1 MQIFHLVKKVSR
13 VPLNSAIIKTGGIK
27 MSTINVLKEQ
37 MEQELVKKS
46 LLASGIFNEEY
57 AELAATLSGKQ
68 ARLGS
73 MEKLGEVIN
82 SFRKTGIPFGISVN
96 ENQKNTNEARNNAIA
111 GFLRIWAPE
120 NIITWAK
127 IDEEN
132 ITISYEKNK
141 NTWLIIVP
149 AWSSAGA
156 SVYATPF
163 KNEIRIQFNYKVK
176 KTELEFDCVSEKFF
190 NAVAG
195 LSYENVLQ
203 KMTESEKKI
212 EELRN
217 KILLEEIKQK
227 SVKANTKIVTQTV
240 TTAVPVAAA
249 TSVTPAAQATA
260 VTKNATPTATE
271 EVGIKK
277 LERSLKLLFT
287 ELVLEESE
295 KEELSKLDLDTF
307 LLRIAG
313 FNLDLEVNTD
323 EFEMDFEDIFGAAA
337 LSKIRLL
344 C

>member
-1 MQIFHLVKKVSR
+1 
-13 VPLNSAIIKTGGIK
+13 
-27 MSTINVLKEQ
+27 MSIINVLKEQ

-73 MEKLGEVIN
+73 MEELGKVIN
-82 SFRKTGIPFGISVN
+82 GFRKTGIPFGISVN
-96 ENQKNTNEARNNAIA
+96 ENQKNMNESRNNAIA

-156 SVYATPF
+156 SIYNTPF
-163 KNEIRIQFNYKVK
+163 RNEIRIQFNYKVK

-190 NAVAG
+190 NTIAG
-195 LSYENVLQ
+195 LNYDNVLE

-227 SVKANTKIVTQTV
+227 SVAANTKIVTPTV
-240 TTAVPVAAA
+240 TAA
-249 TSVTPAAQATA
+249 TQVVPSMQVTPATT
-260 VTKNATPTATE
+260 VTKNETPTATATVTE
-271 EVGIKK
+271 EVGMKK

-295 KEELSKLDLDTF
+295 KEELSKLDLDKF

-313 FNLDLEVNTD
+313 LGLDLEVNTD

>member
-1 MQIFHLVKKVSR
+1 
-13 VPLNSAIIKTGGIK
+13 

-57 AELAATLSGKQ
+57 AELAATLTGKQ

-73 MEKLGEVIN
+73 MEALGKVIN

-127 IDEEN
+127 VDEEN

-149 AWSSAGA
+149 AWSSSGA

-176 KTELEFDCVSEKFF
+176 KTELEFECVSEKFF
-190 NAVAG
+190 NAIGG
-195 LSYENVLQ
+195 LNYDNVLE

-227 SVKANTKIVTQTV
+227 SVMANTKILTPTV
-240 TTAVPVAAA
+240 TPAAPA
-249 TSVTPAAQATA
+249 TSVTPAAPATT
-260 VTKNATPTATE
+260 VTE
-271 EVGIKK
+271 EIGMEK

-313 FNLDLEVNTD
+313 FNLDLEVYTD

>member
-1 MQIFHLVKKVSR
+1 
-13 VPLNSAIIKTGGIK
+13 
-27 MSTINVLKEQ
+27 MSIINVLKEQ

-57 AELAATLSGKQ
+57 AELAAALSGKQ

-73 MEKLGEVIN
+73 MEELGKVIN
-82 SFRKTGIPFGISVN
+82 GFRKTGIPFGISVN
-96 ENQKNTNEARNNAIA
+96 ENQKSTNEARNNAIA

-156 SVYATPF
+156 SIYATPF
-163 KNEIRIQFNYKVK
+163 RNEIRIQFNYKVK

-190 NAVAG
+190 NAISG
-195 LSYENVLQ
+195 LNYDNVLE
-203 KMTESEKKI
+203 KMTESERKI

-227 SVKANTKIVTQTV
+227 SVAANTKIVTPTV
-240 TTAVPVAAA
+240 TTAVQVAAA
-249 TSVTPAAQATA
+249 TSVTPATTT
-260 VTKNATPTATE
+260 TKNATQTATITE
-271 EVGIKK
+271 EVGMKK

-313 FNLDLEVNTD
+313 FDLDLEVNTD

>member
-1 MQIFHLVKKVSR
+1 
-13 VPLNSAIIKTGGIK
+13 
-27 MSTINVLKEQ
+27 MSIINVLKEQ

-73 MEKLGEVIN
+73 MEELGKVIN
-82 SFRKTGIPFGISVN
+82 GFRKTGIPFGISVN
-96 ENQKNTNEARNNAIA
+96 ENQKNMNESRNNAIA

-156 SVYATPF
+156 SIYNTPF
-163 KNEIRIQFNYKVK
+163 RNEIRIQFNYKVK

-190 NAVAG
+190 NTIAG
-195 LSYENVLQ
+195 LNYDNVLE

-227 SVKANTKIVTQTV
+227 SVAANTKIVTP
-240 TTAVPVAAA
+240 A
-249 TSVTPAAQATA
+249 VTPATQVATSIPVTPA
-260 VTKNATPTATE
+260 TTATKNATPTATVTE
-271 EVGIKK
+271 EVGMKK

-313 FNLDLEVNTD
+313 FDLDLEVNTD

>member
-1 MQIFHLVKKVSR
+1 
-13 VPLNSAIIKTGGIK
+13 
-27 MSTINVLKEQ
+27 MSIINVLKEQ

-73 MEKLGEVIN
+73 MEELGKVIN
-82 SFRKTGIPFGISVN
+82 GFRKTGIPFGISVN
-96 ENQKNTNEARNNAIA
+96 ENQKNMNESRNNAIA

-156 SVYATPF
+156 SIYNTPF
-163 KNEIRIQFNYKVK
+163 RNEIRIQFNYKVK

-190 NAVAG
+190 NTIAG
-195 LSYENVLQ
+195 LNYDNVLE

-227 SVKANTKIVTQTV
+227 SVAANTKIVTP
-240 TTAVPVAAA
+240 A
-249 TSVTPAAQATA
+249 VTPATQVATSIPVTPA
-260 VTKNATPTATE
+260 TTVTKNETPTATATE
-271 EVGIKK
+271 EVGMKK

-295 KEELSKLDLDTF
+295 KEELSKLDLDKF

-313 FNLDLEVNTD
+313 FGLDLEVNTD

>member
-1 MQIFHLVKKVSR
+1 
-13 VPLNSAIIKTGGIK
+13 
-27 MSTINVLKEQ
+27 MSIINVLKEQ

-73 MEKLGEVIN
+73 MEELGKVIN
-82 SFRKTGIPFGISVN
+82 GFRKTGIPFGISVN
-96 ENQKNTNEARNNAIA
+96 ENQKSTNEARNNAIA

-149 AWSSAGA
+149 AWSSSGA

-163 KNEIRIQFNYKVK
+163 RNEIRIQFNYKVK

-190 NAVAG
+190 NAISG
-195 LSYENVLQ
+195 LNYDNVLE
-203 KMTESEKKI
+203 KMTESERKI

-227 SVKANTKIVTQTV
+227 SVATNTKIVTPTV
-240 TTAVPVAAA
+240 TTATQVAP
-249 TSVTPAAQATA
+249 SIPVTPATTA
-260 VTKNATPTATE
+260 TKNATPTATVTE
-271 EVGIKK
+271 EVGMKK

-313 FNLDLEVNTD
+313 FDLDLEVNTD
-323 EFEMDFEDIFGAAA
+323 EFEMDFEDVFGATE

>member
-1 MQIFHLVKKVSR
+1 
-13 VPLNSAIIKTGGIK
+13 
-27 MSTINVLKEQ
+27 MSIINVLKEQ

-73 MEKLGEVIN
+73 MEELGKVIN
-82 SFRKTGIPFGISVN
+82 GFRKTGIPFGISVN
-96 ENQKNTNEARNNAIA
+96 ENQKNMNESRNNAIA

-156 SVYATPF
+156 SIYNTPF
-163 KNEIRIQFNYKVK
+163 RNEIRIQFNYKVK

-190 NAVAG
+190 NAISG
-195 LSYENVLQ
+195 LNYDNVLE
-203 KMTESEKKI
+203 KMTESERKI

-227 SVKANTKIVTQTV
+227 SVAANTKIVTPTV
-240 TTAVPVAAA
+240 TTATQVAP
-249 TSVTPAAQATA
+249 SIPVTPATTA
-260 VTKNATPTATE
+260 TKNATPTATVTE
-271 EVGIKK
+271 EVGMKK

-295 KEELSKLDLDTF
+295 KEELSKLDLDKF

-313 FNLDLEVNTD
+313 FGLDLEVNTD

>member
-1 MQIFHLVKKVSR
+1 
-13 VPLNSAIIKTGGIK
+13 
-27 MSTINVLKEQ
+27 MSIINVLKEQ

-73 MEKLGEVIN
+73 MEELGKVIN
-82 SFRKTGIPFGISVN
+82 GFRKTGIPFGISVN
-96 ENQKNTNEARNNAIA
+96 ENQKNMNESRNNAIA

-156 SVYATPF
+156 SIYNTPF
-163 KNEIRIQFNYKVK
+163 RNEIRIQFNYKVK

-190 NAVAG
+190 NTIAG
-195 LSYENVLQ
+195 LNYDNVLE

-227 SVKANTKIVTQTV
+227 SVAANTKIVTP
-240 TTAVPVAAA
+240 A
-249 TSVTPAAQATA
+249 VTPATQVATSIPVTPA
-260 VTKNATPTATE
+260 TTVTKNETPTATATE
-271 EVGIKK
+271 EVGMKK

-313 FNLDLEVNTD
+313 FDLDLEVNTD
-323 EFEMDFEDIFGAAA
+323 EFEMNFEDIFGATE

>member
-1 MQIFHLVKKVSR
+1 
-13 VPLNSAIIKTGGIK
+13 
-27 MSTINVLKEQ
+27 MSIINVLKEQ

-73 MEKLGEVIN
+73 MEELGKVIN
-82 SFRKTGIPFGISVN
+82 GFRKTGIPFGISVN
-96 ENQKNTNEARNNAIA
+96 ENQKNMNESRNNAIA

-156 SVYATPF
+156 SIYNTPF
-163 KNEIRIQFNYKVK
+163 RNEIRIQFNYKVK

-190 NAVAG
+190 NTIAG
-195 LSYENVLQ
+195 LNYDNVLE

-227 SVKANTKIVTQTV
+227 SVAANTKIVTPTV
-240 TTAVPVAAA
+240 TTATQVAP
-249 TSVTPAAQATA
+249 SIPVTPATTA
-260 VTKNATPTATE
+260 TKNATPTATVTE
-271 EVGIKK
+271 EVGMKK

-313 FNLDLEVNTD
+313 FDLDLEVNTD

>member
-1 MQIFHLVKKVSR
+1 
-13 VPLNSAIIKTGGIK
+13 

-57 AELAATLSGKQ
+57 AELAATLTGKQ

-73 MEKLGEVIN
+73 MEALGKVIN

-127 IDEEN
+127 VDEEN

-149 AWSSAGA
+149 AWSSSGA

-176 KTELEFDCVSEKFF
+176 KTELEFECVSEKFF
-190 NAVAG
+190 NAIEG
-195 LSYENVLQ
+195 LNYDNVLE

-227 SVKANTKIVTQTV
+227 SVMANTKILTPTV
-240 TTAVPVAAA
+240 TTAVPVQVAPA
-249 TSVTPAAQATA
+249 TSVTPAAPATT
-260 VTKNATPTATE
+260 VTKNATPTAIVTE
-271 EVGIKK
+271 EVGMKK

-307 LLRIAG
+307 LLRIAD

>member
-1 MQIFHLVKKVSR
+1 M
-13 VPLNSAIIKTGGIK
+13 N
-27 MSTINVLKEQ
+27 TIDVLKEQ
-37 MEQELVKKS
+37 MEKELVKKS
-46 LLASGIFNEEY
+46 LLASGIFDEQY
-57 AELAATLSGKQ
+57 AELAATLTGKQ

-73 MEKLGEVIN
+73 MEALGKVIN

-96 ENQKNTNEARNNAIA
+96 ENQKNTSEARNNAIA
-111 GFLRIWAPE
+111 GFLRIWSPE

-127 IDEEN
+127 VDEEN
-132 ITISYEKNK
+132 ITISYEKNN
-141 NTWLIIVP
+141 NTWLIMVP
-149 AWSSAGA
+149 AWSSAGVG
-156 SVYATPF
+156 VYATPF
-163 KNEIRIQFNYKVK
+163 KNEIRIKFNYKVT
-176 KTELEFDCVSEKFF
+176 KTELEFECVSEKFF
-190 NAVAG
+190 NTIAG
-195 LSYENVLQ
+195 LNYDNVLE

-227 SVKANTKIVTQTV
+227 SVVANTKIVTPTV
-240 TTAVPVAAA
+240 TAAA
-249 TSVTPAAQATA
+249 QVATTMPVTPATT
-260 VTKNATPTATE
+260 VTKNATPTATATE
-271 EVGIKK
+271 TVGMKK

-313 FNLDLEVNTD
+313 FDLDLEVNTD
-323 EFEMDFEDIFGAAA
+323 EFEMNFEDIFGATE

>member
-1 MQIFHLVKKVSR
+1 M
-13 VPLNSAIIKTGGIK
+13 NTIK
-27 MSTINVLKEQ
+27 VLKEQ

-73 MEKLGEVIN
+73 MEELGKVIN
-82 SFRKTGIPFGISVN
+82 GFRKTGIPFGISVN
-96 ENQKNTNEARNNAIA
+96 ENQKNMNEARNNAIA

-163 KNEIRIQFNYKVK
+163 RNEIRIQFNYKVK
-176 KTELEFDCVSEKFF
+176 KTELEFECVSEKFF
-190 NAVAG
+190 SAIAG
-195 LSYENVLQ
+195 LNYDNVLE
-203 KMTESEKKI
+203 KMTEAEKKI

-227 SVKANTKIVTQTV
+227 SVTENTRIVTPVLTATQATQATTKAQVTSTTQTV
-240 TTAVPVAAA
+240 V
-249 TSVTPAAQATA
+249 Q
-260 VTKNATPTATE
+260 TKVTE
-271 EVGIKK
+271 EIGMQK

-287 ELVLEESE
+287 ELVLKENE

-313 FNLDLEVNTD
+313 YDLDLEVNTD
-323 EFEMDFEDIFGAAA
+323 EFEMNFEDVFGAAS

>member
-1 MQIFHLVKKVSR
+1 
-13 VPLNSAIIKTGGIK
+13 
-27 MSTINVLKEQ
+27 MSIINVLKEQ
-37 MEQELVKKS
+37 MEQELVRKS

-73 MEKLGEVIN
+73 MEELGKVIN
-82 SFRKTGIPFGISVN
+82 GFRKTGIPFGISVN
-96 ENQKNTNEARNNAIA
+96 ENQKSTNEARNNAIA

-163 KNEIRIQFNYKVK
+163 RNEIRIQFNYKVK

-190 NAVAG
+190 NTIAG
-195 LSYENVLQ
+195 LNYDNVLE

-227 SVKANTKIVTQTV
+227 SVAANTKIVTPTV
-240 TTAVPVAAA
+240 TTVTQVA
-249 TSVTPAAQATA
+249 SSIPVTPATTAT
-260 VTKNATPTATE
+260 VTE
-271 EVGIKK
+271 EVGMKK

-287 ELVLEESE
+287 ELTLEESE
-295 KEELSKLDLDTF
+295 KEELAKLDLESF
-307 LLRIAG
+307 LLKIAEYD
-313 FNLDLEVNTD
+313 LDLEVNTD
-323 EFEMDFEDIFGAAA
+323 EFEMNFEDVFGATE

>member
-1 MQIFHLVKKVSR
+1 
-13 VPLNSAIIKTGGIK
+13 
-27 MSTINVLKEQ
+27 MSIVNVLKEQ

-73 MEKLGEVIN
+73 MEELGKVIN
-82 SFRKTGIPFGISVN
+82 GFRKTGIPFGISVN

-190 NAVAG
+190 NAIAG
-195 LSYENVLQ
+195 LNYDNVLE

-227 SVKANTKIVTQTV
+227 SVAANTKIVTPTV
-240 TTAVPVAAA
+240 TTATQVAPSIPA
-249 TSVTPAAQATA
+249 TPATTA
-260 VTKNATPTATE
+260 TKNATPTATVTE
-271 EVGIKK
+271 EVGMKK

-287 ELVLEESE
+287 ELVLEENE

-307 LLRIAG
+307 LLRIAD
-313 FNLDLEVNTD
+313 FDLDLEVKTD

>member
-1 MQIFHLVKKVSR
+1 
-13 VPLNSAIIKTGGIK
+13 
-27 MSTINVLKEQ
+27 MSIINVLKEQ

-73 MEKLGEVIN
+73 MEELGKVIN
-82 SFRKTGIPFGISVN
+82 GFRKTGIPFGISVN
-96 ENQKNTNEARNNAIA
+96 ENQKNMNEARNNAIA
-111 GFLRIWAPE
+111 GFIRIWAPE

-156 SVYATPF
+156 SIYNTPF
-163 KNEIRIQFNYKVK
+163 RNEIRIQFNYKVK

-190 NAVAG
+190 NAISG
-195 LSYENVLQ
+195 LNYDNVLE

-227 SVKANTKIVTQTV
+227 SVVANTKIVTPAV
-240 TTAVPVAAA
+240 TTATQVA
-249 TSVTPAAQATA
+249 TSIPVTPATT
-260 VTKNATPTATE
+260 VTKNETPTVTVTE
-271 EVGIKK
+271 EVGMKK
-277 LERSLKLLFT
+277 LERSLKVLFT
-287 ELVLEESE
+287 ELVLEESK

-313 FNLDLEVNTD
+313 FGLDLEVNTD

>member
-1 MQIFHLVKKVSR
+1 
-13 VPLNSAIIKTGGIK
+13 
-27 MSTINVLKEQ
+27 MSIINVLKEQ

-73 MEKLGEVIN
+73 MEQLGKVIN
-82 SFRKTGIPFGISVN
+82 GFRKTGIPFGISVN
-96 ENQKNTNEARNNAIA
+96 ENQKNMNEARNNAIA

-156 SVYATPF
+156 SIYNTPF

-190 NAVAG
+190 NAISG
-195 LSYENVLQ
+195 LNYDNVLE

-227 SVKANTKIVTQTV
+227 SVAANTKIVTPT
-240 TTAVPVAAA
+240 
-249 TSVTPAAQATA
+249 VTPATT
-260 VTKNATPTATE
+260 VTKNETPTATATVTE
-271 EVGIKK
+271 EVGMKK
-277 LERSLKLLFT
+277 LERSLKVLFT
-287 ELVLEESE
+287 ELVLEESK

-313 FNLDLEVNTD
+313 FGLDLEVNTD

>member
-1 MQIFHLVKKVSR
+1 
-13 VPLNSAIIKTGGIK
+13 
-27 MSTINVLKEQ
+27 MSIINVLKEQ
-37 MEQELVKKS
+37 MEQELVRKS

-73 MEKLGEVIN
+73 MEELGKVIN
-82 SFRKTGIPFGISVN
+82 GFRKTGIPFGISVN
-96 ENQKNTNEARNNAIA
+96 ENQKSTNEARNNAIA

-141 NTWLIIVP
+141 NTWLIIVQ

-163 KNEIRIQFNYKVK
+163 RNEIRIQFNYKVK

-190 NAVAG
+190 NAIAG
-195 LSYENVLQ
+195 LNYDNVLE

-227 SVKANTKIVTQTV
+227 SVAKNTKIVTPTV
-240 TTAVPVAAA
+240 TTATQVAP
-249 TSVTPAAQATA
+249 SIPVTPATTA
-260 VTKNATPTATE
+260 TKNATPTATVTE
-271 EVGIKK
+271 EVGMKK

-313 FNLDLEVNTD
+313 FDLDLEVNTD
-323 EFEMDFEDIFGAAA
+323 EFEMNFEDVFGATE

>member
-1 MQIFHLVKKVSR
+1 M
-13 VPLNSAIIKTGGIK
+13 
-27 MSTINVLKEQ
+27 
-37 MEQELVKKS
+37 
-46 LLASGIFNEEY
+46 
-57 AELAATLSGKQ
+57 
-68 ARLGS
+68 
-73 MEKLGEVIN
+73 
-82 SFRKTGIPFGISVN
+82 
-96 ENQKNTNEARNNAIA
+96 
-111 GFLRIWAPE
+111 
-120 NIITWAK
+120 
-127 IDEEN
+127 DEEN

-149 AWSSAGA
+149 AWSSSGA

-163 KNEIRIQFNYKVK
+163 ENEIRIQFNYKVK
-176 KTELEFDCVSEKFF
+176 KTELEFECVSEKFF
-190 NAVAG
+190 NAIEG
-195 LSYENVLQ
+195 LNYDNVLE

-227 SVKANTKIVTQTV
+227 SVMANTKILTPT
-240 TTAVPVAAA
+240 
-249 TSVTPAAQATA
+249 VTPAALATT
-260 VTKNATPTATE
+260 VTKNVAPTAIVTE
-271 EVGIKK
+271 EVGMKK

-313 FNLDLEVNTD
+313 FNLDLEVYTD
-323 EFEMDFEDIFGAAA
+323 EFEMDFEDVFGAAA

>member
-1 MQIFHLVKKVSR
+1 
-13 VPLNSAIIKTGGIK
+13 
-27 MSTINVLKEQ
+27 MSIINVLKEQ

-73 MEKLGEVIN
+73 MEELGKVIN
-82 SFRKTGIPFGISVN
+82 GFRKTGIPFGISVN
-96 ENQKNTNEARNNAIA
+96 ENQKNMNESRNNAIA

-156 SVYATPF
+156 SIYNTPF
-163 KNEIRIQFNYKVK
+163 RNEIRIQFNYKVK

-190 NAVAG
+190 NTIAG
-195 LSYENVLQ
+195 LNYDNVLE

-227 SVKANTKIVTQTV
+227 SVTANTKIVTP
-240 TTAVPVAAA
+240 A
-249 TSVTPAAQATA
+249 VTPATQVATSIPVTPA
-260 VTKNATPTATE
+260 TTVTKNETPTATATE
-271 EVGIKK
+271 EVGMKK

-295 KEELSKLDLDTF
+295 KEELSKLDLDKF

-313 FNLDLEVNTD
+313 FGLDLEVNTD

>member
-1 MQIFHLVKKVSR
+1 
-13 VPLNSAIIKTGGIK
+13 
-27 MSTINVLKEQ
+27 MSIINVLKEQ

-73 MEKLGEVIN
+73 MEELGKVIN
-82 SFRKTGIPFGISVN
+82 GFRKTGIPFGISVN
-96 ENQKNTNEARNNAIA
+96 ENQKNMNESRNNAIA

-156 SVYATPF
+156 SIYNTPF
-163 KNEIRIQFNYKVK
+163 RNEIRIQFNYKVK

-190 NAVAG
+190 NAISG
-195 LSYENVLQ
+195 LNYDNVLE
-203 KMTESEKKI
+203 KMTESERKI

-227 SVKANTKIVTQTV
+227 SVAANTKIVTP
-240 TTAVPVAAA
+240 A
-249 TSVTPAAQATA
+249 VTPATQVATSIPVTPA
-260 VTKNATPTATE
+260 TTVTKNETPTATATE
-271 EVGIKK
+271 EVGMKK

-295 KEELSKLDLDTF
+295 KEELSKLDLDKF

-313 FNLDLEVNTD
+313 FGLDLEVNTD

>member
-1 MQIFHLVKKVSR
+1 M
-13 VPLNSAIIKTGGIK
+13 N
-27 MSTINVLKEQ
+27 TIDILKEQ
-37 MEQELVKKS
+37 MEKELVKKS
-46 LLASGIFNEEY
+46 LLASGIFDEQY

-73 MEKLGEVIN
+73 IEELGKVIN
-82 SFRKTGIPFGISVN
+82 GFRKTGIPFGIFVN
-96 ENQKNTNEARNNAIA
+96 ENQKNMNESRNNAIA

-156 SVYATPF
+156 SIYNTPF
-163 KNEIRIQFNYKVK
+163 RNEIRIKFNYKVT
-176 KTELEFDCVSEKFF
+176 KTELEFECVSEKFF
-190 NAVAG
+190 NTIAG
-195 LSYENVLQ
+195 LNYDNVLE

-227 SVKANTKIVTQTV
+227 SVAANTKIVTP
-240 TTAVPVAAA
+240 A
-249 TSVTPAAQATA
+249 VTPATQVATSIPVTPA
-260 VTKNATPTATE
+260 TTVTKNETPTATATE
-271 EVGIKK
+271 EVGMKK

-295 KEELSKLDLDTF
+295 KEELSKLDLDKF

-313 FNLDLEVNTD
+313 FGLDLEVNTD

>member
-1 MQIFHLVKKVSR
+1 M
-13 VPLNSAIIKTGGIK
+13 N
-27 MSTINVLKEQ
+27 TIDVLKEQ
-37 MEQELVKKS
+37 MEKELVKKS
-46 LLASGIFNEEY
+46 LLASGIFDEQY
-57 AELAATLSGKQ
+57 AELAATLTGKQ

-73 MEKLGEVIN
+73 MEALGKVIN

-96 ENQKNTNEARNNAIA
+96 ENQKNTSEARNNAIA

-156 SVYATPF
+156 SIYNTPF
-163 KNEIRIQFNYKVK
+163 RNEIRIQFNYKVK

-190 NAVAG
+190 NTIAG
-195 LSYENVLQ
+195 LNYDNVLE

-227 SVKANTKIVTQTV
+227 SVAANTKIVTPTV
-240 TTAVPVAAA
+240 TTATQVAP
-249 TSVTPAAQATA
+249 SIPVTPATT
-260 VTKNATPTATE
+260 VTKNATPTATATE
-271 EVGIKK
+271 TVGMKK

-313 FNLDLEVNTD
+313 FDLDLEVNTD

>member
-1 MQIFHLVKKVSR
+1 
-13 VPLNSAIIKTGGIK
+13 
-27 MSTINVLKEQ
+27 MSIINVLKEQ

-73 MEKLGEVIN
+73 MEELGKVIN
-82 SFRKTGIPFGISVN
+82 GFRKTGIPFGISVN
-96 ENQKNTNEARNNAIA
+96 ENQKSTNEARNNAIA

-149 AWSSAGA
+149 AWSSSGA

-163 KNEIRIQFNYKVK
+163 RNEIRIQFNYKVK

-190 NAVAG
+190 NTIAG
-195 LSYENVLQ
+195 LNYDNVLE

-227 SVKANTKIVTQTV
+227 SVAANTKIVTP
-240 TTAVPVAAA
+240 A
-249 TSVTPAAQATA
+249 VTPATQVATSIPVTPA
-260 VTKNATPTATE
+260 TTVTKNETPTATATE
-271 EVGIKK
+271 EVGMKK

-313 FNLDLEVNTD
+313 FDLDLEVNTD

>member
-1 MQIFHLVKKVSR
+1 
-13 VPLNSAIIKTGGIK
+13 
-27 MSTINVLKEQ
+27 MSIINVLKEQ

-73 MEKLGEVIN
+73 MEVLGKVIN
-82 SFRKTGIPFGISVN
+82 GFRKTGIPFGISVN
-96 ENQKNTNEARNNAIA
+96 ENQKSTNEARNNAIA
-111 GFLRIWAPE
+111 GFLRIWSPE

-127 IDEEN
+127 VDEEN

-163 KNEIRIQFNYKVK
+163 RNEIRIQFNYKVK

-190 NAVAG
+190 NAISG
-195 LSYENVLQ
+195 LNYDNVLE
-203 KMTESEKKI
+203 KMTESERKI

-217 KILLEEIKQK
+217 KILLEKIKQK
-227 SVKANTKIVTQTV
+227 SVVANTKIVTPTV
-240 TTAVPVAAA
+240 TAAA
-249 TSVTPAAQATA
+249 QVATTMPVTPATT
-260 VTKNATPTATE
+260 VTKNATPTPTATE
-271 EVGIKK
+271 AVGMKK

-313 FNLDLEVNTD
+313 FDLDLEVNTD